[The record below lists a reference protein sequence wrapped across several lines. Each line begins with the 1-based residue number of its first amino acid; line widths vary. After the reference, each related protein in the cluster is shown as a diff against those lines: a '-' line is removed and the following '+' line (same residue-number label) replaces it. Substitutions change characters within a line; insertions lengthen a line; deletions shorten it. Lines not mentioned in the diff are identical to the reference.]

1 MLNNGYPGVLES
13 LLHKF
18 YAASI
23 SVSTDGSM
31 LVSST
36 RERILAWGMVFCF
49 LAAFSLIVWLLRR
62 GRAGGRLA
70 LAMFGASL
78 LIPFLIMPSV
88 RHEYIRVTPSRITV
102 DTGDWFRNSLAVFTV
117 NRRDRITEYRDSFL
131 PANLLWDPSISW
143 RITRPDGR
151 EQVVKLD
158 DFFTAHR
165 MALAYYYKDRG
176 FMLQRLEDQAR
187 AAACAAPTTAA
198 ATC

>member
-1 MLNNGYPGVLES
+1 MLNNGYPGILES

-23 SVSTDGSM
+23 YVGTDGSM

-36 RERILAWGMVFCF
+36 RERVLAWGMVFCF
-49 LAAFSLIVWLLRR
+49 LAAVSLLVWLLRR
-62 GRAGGRLA
+62 GRAGGRPA
-70 LAMFGASL
+70 LAVFGISL

-88 RHEYIRVTPSRITV
+88 RHEYIRVTPARITI
-102 DTGDWFRNSLAVFTV
+102 DTGDWFRNSLSVFPV
-117 NRRDRITEYRDSFL
+117 NRQDRITEYRDGIL
-131 PANLLWDPSISW
+131 PANLLWDPSVNW
-143 RITRPDGR
+143 RITRPDGS

-165 MALAYYYKDRG
+165 MALAYYFKDRG
-176 FMLQRLEDQAR
+176 FMMQRLEDQAR
-187 AAACAAPTTAA
+187 TAACRSPTTAT